1 MRGEDVCFEALMP
14 ESGPAGNHPNRSYGY
29 RPTAAVRT
37 PISTPRKQTP
47 SPQIRAVSFH
57 ASAVSERS
65 DGRTAGPHRAE
76 RDHLQPASCLGQLRG
91 QGQVVRDVHP
101 SWRTTSQVLCDSA
114 AKGPMLRLT
123 GKKGSKAEISAAHGV
138 GAQPRSTPSL
148 IAFATRS
155 PVGSSVGTVGLSVIG
170 CQVPHRPNLGGADRW
185 AADEFVTEQ
194 QRHRFQRVMN
204 CSVASSHGHSLPR
217 GCCADGVG
225 ECGPILH

>member
-1 MRGEDVCFEALMP
+1 MSASVHPPPQGRQAGTHP
-14 ESGPAGNHPNRSYGY
+14 ERSIRW

-47 SPQIRAVSFH
+47 SPQIRAVGFH

-76 RDHLQPASCLGQLRG
+76 RDHLQLASCPGQPRG

-101 SWRTTSQVLCDSA
+101 SGRTTSQVLCDSA
-114 AKGPMLRLT
+114 AEGPMLRLR
-123 GKKGSKAEISAAHGV
+123 GKKGSRAEPSAAHGV
-138 GAQPRSTPSL
+138 GARPGSKPSR
-148 IAFATRS
+148 IASAVRS
-155 PVGSSVGTVGLSVIG
+155 PVGSSVGTVGLSVIR

-204 CSVASSHGHSLPR
+204 CSVASSHGHGLPC